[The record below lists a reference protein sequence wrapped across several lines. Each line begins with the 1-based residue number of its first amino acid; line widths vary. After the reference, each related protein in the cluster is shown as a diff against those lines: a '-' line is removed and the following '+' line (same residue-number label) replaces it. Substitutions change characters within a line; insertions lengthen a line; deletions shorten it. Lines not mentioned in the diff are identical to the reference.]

1 MKKHYIFL
9 TALSLLSLGA
19 NAQRYFGIATSNWS
33 GTNSL
38 YLNPASIADSR
49 NKFTID
55 LFSVNGLADNDLGT
69 LSKDNLFTKINNRD
83 ILSVN
88 DVFKF
93 DNKSSVNLMAPYA
106 EVRGPGFMWNIDHK
120 NSIGLTTRL
129 RGANQFTDVSQS
141 IYRSIL
147 DPKYAQHGNGN
158 YNLNSSNFRWNAATW
173 SEIGLS
179 YARVLV
185 EREKNFL
192 SVGITARYLGGI
204 GYLNMT
210 GNSVDASYY
219 AASDSLR
226 LTNTDVSYSSNILN
240 SGTTVNAGTSN
251 SEYFNRFFGK
261 KGGSGFG
268 GDIGFSYEFRPDY
281 AKYRYDMDGKTNI
294 TDRSTPQYK
303 LRVSAAVTDIGG
315 INFKTAD
322 NRQATLSGSGY
333 VKGSELSNNV
343 SNYKDFK
350 AYAQSRG
357 FNVDS
362 GSQSTVYHMPT
373 ALVLGLDYK
382 LTGDFYVNAT
392 YINNLADR
400 KQIGNYYYN
409 QVTVTPRYD
418 TRVFSIGL
426 PITYGMQSQSVKMG
440 LGARVAGFF
449 VGSDDMLALFSNNQY
464 GFNFYAGAFVP
475 VNFRKPKDSDGDK
488 VSNKKDLC
496 PGVVGTWELKGCPNP
511 DTDGDGILDSNDK
524 CPTVAGSR
532 TAMGCPDKDLDS
544 VADASD
550 RCPDMAGA
558 VAMQGCPDRDKD
570 GIADMDDLCPDQA
583 GTAAFKGCPD
593 TDGDGI
599 PDNLDKCPA
608 KAGLAV
614 FEGCADTDGDGIPDN
629 LDRCPTKA
637 GTVANH
643 GCPEISVQVKK
654 RLAFAATALEF
665 ETGKAVIKKKS
676 YPLLDEIVSI
686 LNEYADYYMTIEGHT
701 DDVGSDAKNLILSR
715 DRAASVKT
723 YFVGKGIAT
732 DRLET
737 DGFGESKPVATN
749 KTAAGK
755 AKNRRVEMDLKLR
768 DNK

>member
-1 MKKHYIFL
+1 MKKHYLFL
-9 TALSLLSLGA
+9 AAMCLLSSA
-19 NAQRYFGIATSNWS
+19 SQAQRYFGIATSNWS
-33 GTNSL
+33 GTNAL

-55 LFSVNGLADNDLGT
+55 LFSFNGLADNDLGT
-69 LSKDNLFTKINNRD
+69 LSKDNLIQKINNRD
-83 ILSVN
+83 VLSVN

-93 DNKSSVNLMAPYA
+93 DNKESVNLIAPYA

-141 IYRSIL
+141 IYRTVL
-147 DPKYAQHGNGN
+147 DPKYAQNGTGN
-158 YNLNSSNFRWNAATW
+158 YNLSSSNFRWNAATW

-185 EREKNFL
+185 DHNQNFL

-226 LTNTDVSYSSNILN
+226 LTNTNVDYSSNILN
-240 SGTTVNAGTSN
+240 GGTTINSGTSN
-251 SEYFNRFFGK
+251 SELFDRFFGK
-261 KGGSGFG
+261 KGGSGIG

-281 AKYRYDMDGKTNI
+281 AKYRYDMDGKTNL
-294 TDRSTPQYK
+294 TDYSVPRYK
-303 LRVSAAVTDIGG
+303 LRLSAAVTDIGG
-315 INFKTAD
+315 INFKSAD
-322 NRQATLSGSGY
+322 NRQATLSGTGY
-333 VKGSELSNNV
+333 IKGSELSNNV

-357 FNVDS
+357 FTVDT
-362 GSQSTVYHMPT
+362 GTKSTVYHMPT
-373 ALVLGLDYK
+373 ALVLGADYK

-400 KQIGNYYYN
+400 TQVGNYYYN
-409 QVTVTPRYD
+409 QLTITPRYD
-418 TRVFSIGL
+418 TRVFSIGVPVTL
-426 PITYGMQSQSVKMG
+426 GVQSTSLKMG
-440 LGARVAGFF
+440 LGVRVAGFF
-449 VGSDDMLALFSNNQY
+449 IGSDDMLALFSNNQY
-464 GFNFYAGAFVP
+464 GFNFYMGAFVP
-475 VNFRKPKDSDGDK
+475 FNFRKPKDSDGDK
-488 VSNKKDLC
+488 VSNKKDMC
-496 PGVVGTWELKGCPNP
+496 PGVVGTWEMKGCPNP
-511 DTDGDGILDSNDK
+511 DTDKDGILDSVDK
-524 CPTVAGSR
+524 CPTVAGSP
-532 TAMGCPDKDLDS
+532 TALGCPDKDLDS

-550 RCPDMAGA
+550 RCPDNAGP
-558 VAMQGCPDRDKD
+558 VALQGCPDRDKD
-570 GIADMDDLCPDQA
+570 GIADIDDVCPDQP
-583 GTAAFKGCPD
+583 GTAAFKGCAD
-593 TDGDGI
+593 SDGDGI
-599 PDNLDKCPA
+599 SDNLDKCPT

-614 FEGCADTDGDGIPDN
+614 FEGCPDSDGDGVPDN
-629 LDRCPTKA
+629 TDRCPTKP

-676 YPLLDEIVSI
+676 YPLLNEIVAI

-701 DDVGSDAKNLILSR
+701 DDVGSDEKNMILSK

-723 YFVGKGIAT
+723 YFVSKGISP

-737 DGFGESKPVATN
+737 DGFGETRPVASN
-749 KTAAGK
+749 KTKAGK

-768 DNK
+768 DK